1 MSLVDGCGKLKT
13 LSRVSCLIDDFIAIT
28 LGWLLYVSIIF
39 STVSLSCKGF
49 EESPSEDGF

>member
-1 MSLVDGCGKLKT
+1 MSVVDGCGKLKT
-13 LSRVSCLIDDFIAIT
+13 SRVSCLIDDFIAIT